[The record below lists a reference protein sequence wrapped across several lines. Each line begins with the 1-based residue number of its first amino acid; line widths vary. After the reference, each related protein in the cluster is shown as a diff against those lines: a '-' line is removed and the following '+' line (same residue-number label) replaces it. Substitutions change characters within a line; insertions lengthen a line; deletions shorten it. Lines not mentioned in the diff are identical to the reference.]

1 MKEKTFEHDR
11 NCTYKRGICNCQI
24 ENLYKEKSLS
34 DEGLQNDAGIWIY
47 YAEDLKQAIKRL
59 KEEFAREN
67 MMYGYCDIYKIIDKI
82 FGDKLI

>member
-47 YAEDLKQAIKRL
+47 YAEDLKQSIKRL
-59 KEEFAREN
+59 KEVLPDATF
-67 MMYGYCDIYKIIDKI
+67 GKTSIHKDIDKI